1 MDLSSERQAA
11 SGFVRTTPFVPNR
24 TRILAS
30 VLVAAFALL
39 LASCGG
45 GGSTTPTT
53 SGTAKIRFINGSPDA
68 GAFDVLLNGKVI
80 ASNVA
85 YGQIT
90 SYQSVSVGTSPLPQM
105 AFVKTGTQTNIFP
118 ALSGGAAQTFQLGA
132 GAGANLTVVVE
143 GEASF
148 IGARGLS
155 LGAFIEP
162 TITNNTGTYSIVF
175 HHASPLAAS
184 ASPGNLFVGEILFGA
199 TNTFVVIG
207 SIAFNSTSGT
217 ATSIFGLSNQAA
229 TVGPP
234 GIGFY
239 AGPAPVATAT
249 PVPVS
254 PTPSP
259 TATVTTTPVP
269 VPSPTIYGALMPG
282 PAVAQSAIENNPPI
296 NFPVTGVDSA
306 NTNQSMP
313 FNTDQNLFIYV
324 IDSTASPSGVELIGT
339 FNN

>member
-1 MDLSSERQAA
+1 MGSSSARQAA
-11 SGFVRTTPFVPNR
+11 SGFVRTPPLVPKR
-24 TRILAS
+24 THIFAS

-53 SGTAKIRFINGSPDA
+53 SGTANVRFINGSPDA

-90 SYQSVSVGTSPLPQM
+90 SYQPITVGTSPLPQM

-118 ALSGGAAQTFQLGA
+118 PLAGGAAQTFQLGA
-132 GAGANLTVVVE
+132 GAGAKLTIVIE

-148 IGARGLS
+148 IGSRGLT

-162 TITNNTGTYSIVF
+162 TIANNPGTYSIVF
-175 HHASPLAAS
+175 HHASPLASLA
-184 ASPGNLFVGEILFGA
+184 APGGLYVGDILFG
-199 TNTFVVIG
+199 
-207 SIAFNSTSGT
+207 SS
-217 ATSIFGLSNQAA
+217 
-229 TVGPP
+229 
-234 GIGFY
+234 
-239 AGPAPVATAT
+239 AT

-259 TATVTTTPVP
+259 TATVTTTPAP
-269 VPSPTIYGALMPG
+269 VPSPTIYAAIMPG
-282 PAVAQSAIENNPPI
+282 PAVAQSAIETNPAI
-296 NFPVTGVDSA
+296 SFPVTGVDSA
-306 NTNQSMP
+306 NINQSLP
-313 FNTDQNLFIYV
+313 FNTDTNLFIYV
-324 IDSTASPSGVELIGT
+324 IDSTTTPSGVELIGT

>member
-1 MDLSSERQAA
+1 MGSSSARQAA
-11 SGFVRTTPFVPNR
+11 SGFVRTPPLVPKR
-24 TRILAS
+24 THIFAS

-53 SGTAKIRFINGSPDA
+53 SGTANVRFINGSPDA

-90 SYQSVSVGTSPLPQM
+90 SYQPITVGTSPLPQM

-118 ALSGGAAQTFQLGA
+118 PLAGGAAQTFQLGA
-132 GAGANLTVVVE
+132 GAGAKLTIVIE

-148 IGARGLS
+148 IGSRGLT

-162 TITNNTGTYSIVF
+162 TIANNPGTYSIVF
-175 HHASPLAAS
+175 HHASPLASLA
-184 ASPGNLFVGEILFGA
+184 APGGLYVGDILFGSS
-199 TNTFVVIG
+199 NTFVVEG
-207 SIAFNSTSGT
+207 TMTFNSTSGNSQSLT
-217 ATSIFGLSNQAA
+217 GLSNQGA
-229 TVGPP
+229 VIGPP

-239 AGPAPVATAT
+239 VGPAPVASAT

-259 TATVTTTPVP
+259 TATVTTTPAP
-269 VPSPTIYGALMPG
+269 VPSPTIYAAIMPG
-282 PAVAQSAIENNPPI
+282 PAVAQSAIETNPAI
-296 NFPVTGVDSA
+296 SFPVTGVDSA
-306 NTNQSMP
+306 NINQSLP
-313 FNTDQNLFIYV
+313 FNTDTNLFIYV
-324 IDSTASPSGVELIGT
+324 IDSTTTPSGVELIGT